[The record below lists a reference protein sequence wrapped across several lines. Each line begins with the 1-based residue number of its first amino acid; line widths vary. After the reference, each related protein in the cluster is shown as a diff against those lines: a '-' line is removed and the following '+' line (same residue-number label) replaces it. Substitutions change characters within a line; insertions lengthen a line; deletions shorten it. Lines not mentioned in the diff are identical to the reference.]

1 MTRRL
6 IPVDEFTAPIHK
18 LWSDQWFLLTCG
30 DHTAAHFNA
39 MTVAWGSMGIM
50 WGKPFVQVVVRP
62 VRYTYEFME
71 RYDSF
76 TVNAFAPEYKRALLK
91 LGSTSGR
98 DGDKIALSGLTPVA
112 SSLVAAPSFAEAEL
126 TIECR
131 KIYWQD
137 FDPTHFLDPS
147 IESNYAQKDY
157 HRAYFGEVLAIWGV
171 PGKWAQPTGG

>member
-98 DGDKIALSGLTPVA
+98 DGDKIAEAGLTVTA
-112 SSLVAAPSFAEAEL
+112 LDGVAAFEEANL
-126 TIECR
+126 VLVCR
-131 KIYWQD
+131 KLYRQAMRPECFVDDAPNTANYPGGDHHTIY
-137 FDPTHFLDPS
+137 
-147 IESNYAQKDY
+147 IA
-157 HRAYFGEVLAIWGV
+157 EVEHV
-171 PGKWAQPTGG
+171 YVK